1 MEQTDV
7 RDNPGRSRF
16 ELEVDGQVVF
26 AAYRRRPGLLVIT
39 HVEAPPVL
47 RGTGAAGRLM
57 QGVAERA
64 RAEGVRIEPLCPYAR
79 VWLQRHREFS
89 DLMA

>member
-1 MEQTDV
+1 MEQADV
-7 RDNPGRSRF
+7 RDNPSRSRF
-16 ELEVDGQVVF
+16 ELEVDGLVVF
-26 AAYRRRPGLLVIT
+26 AAYRRRPGLLAIT

-79 VWLQRHREFS
+79 VWLQRHPDFS